1 MCVNILMSV
10 VLRKQTIRKDEYW
23 KLRNCFASGRTKRV
37 TLVIELEMW
46 VNGNDKFEFE
56 IRDS

>member
-23 KLRNCFASGRTKRV
+23 KLKNCFDSGRTKKV
-37 TLVIELEMW
+37 TLVIELEM
-46 VNGNDKFEFE
+46 
-56 IRDS
+56 

>member
-23 KLRNCFASGRTKRV
+23 KLKNYFASGRTKKV
-37 TLVIELEMW
+37 TLVIELEM
-46 VNGNDKFEFE
+46 
-56 IRDS
+56 